1 MKRFGLKANDG
12 GSKRAKGR
20 SSEKEKKKSNLKIIQ
35 KEIIYYAEGV
45 ILQRG
50 EFIRKALREYFA
62 NAITCFRWPKW
73 FEEKKQGLWMCLMK
87 GAIST
92 RCCPTYILPLI
103 GGDHVW
109 EIERRGFA
117 KEDRIR
123 ERERER
129 KREGKKKM
137 FERKK
142 SMREKCKEREK
153 ERERKK
159 MRVRERERE
168 IENVWEKERKS
179 MREKCRERERRCRQF
194 GLSTWWVLVR
204 EKENVL
210 CDYFTIWK

>member
-129 KREGKKKM
+129 K
-137 FERKK
+137 
-142 SMREKCKEREK
+142 K
-153 ERERKK
+153 ERERDRKCMRERKK
-159 MRVRERERE
+159 KYEGEMQRERETVSSIRFE
-168 IENVWEKERKS
+168 HLVGTRSGKGKCFVWLFHYLKI
-179 MREKCRERERRCRQF
+179 
-194 GLSTWWVLVR
+194 V
-204 EKENVL
+204 
-210 CDYFTIWK
+210 